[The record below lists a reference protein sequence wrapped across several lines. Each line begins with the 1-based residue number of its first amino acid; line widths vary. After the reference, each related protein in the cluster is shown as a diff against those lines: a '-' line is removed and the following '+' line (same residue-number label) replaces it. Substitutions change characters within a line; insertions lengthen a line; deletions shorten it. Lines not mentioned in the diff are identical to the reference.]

1 MIPCTNNR
9 WLFLLFL
16 LLLTPLLSSCEQ
28 TDPPITTRFLAFGTL
43 VDLTISG
50 VSPEQAESATAAIEK
65 DFAEMHQAWHA
76 WDPGPLGRVNRL
88 LKSDESFAAPPSVL
102 ELIRIGKTL
111 SAASDNLFNPAI
123 GHLIDAWGFHRD
135 DPEGHRP
142 PPQELIDSLLQQNP
156 RMSDIHIDGINL
168 RCNNPAVKL
177 DFGAFGKG
185 YGIDL
190 AIAHLRE
197 LGVDNAILNAG
208 GDLRAIG
215 SRGDRP
221 WRIAV
226 RDASGSGVLGT
237 IETKGDESV
246 FTSGDYERHFVW
258 EDKRFHHIIDPR
270 TGYPAVGTASIT
282 VLHTDAVTADAA
294 ATALFI
300 AGPDGWHRL
309 AKQMGIR
316 YVLLID
322 SEGTLHMNPAM
333 QQRLQL
339 FEDQHTVRI
348 SPPLIDDP
356 GQESPV
362 TQ

>member
-1 MIPCTNNR
+1 
-9 WLFLLFL
+9 
-16 LLLTPLLSSCEQ
+16 LTPLLGSCER
-28 TDPPITTRFLAFGTL
+28 TAPPINTRFLAFGTL

-50 VSPEQAESATAAIEK
+50 VSPEQAEMATAAIEK

-88 LKSDESFAAPPSVL
+88 LKNDQSFAAPPSVL
-102 ELIRIGKTL
+102 ELIRLGKSL

-142 PPQELIDSLLQQNP
+142 PMQELIDKLLQQNP
-156 RMSDIHIDGINL
+156 RMSDIEIDGINL
-168 RCNNPAVKL
+168 RCRNPAVKL

-190 AIAHLRE
+190 AVAHLRE
-197 LGVDNAILNAG
+197 LGIHNAILNAG

-221 WRIAV
+221 WRIAI

-237 IETKGDESV
+237 IETRADESV
-246 FTSGDYERHFVW
+246 FTSGDYERHFIW
-258 EDKRFHHIIDPR
+258 EGKRFHHIIDPR

-294 ATALFI
+294 ATALFV
-300 AGPDGWHRL
+300 AGPDGWYEL
-309 AKQMGIR
+309 AKRMEIR

-339 FEDQHTVRI
+339 AEDKHKVHI
-348 SPPLIDDP
+348 SPPLISDP
-356 GQESPV
+356 GQEPAAS
-362 TQ
+362 Q